1 MLLSP
6 QKDDPFWLSSR
17 ISLGR
22 NDSTRQGYVFSDLT
36 ATLKLTDW
44 WTFNI
49 SPKYLFSGIDNLGSV
64 GLSSNINFLNN
75 FNFISETNIGV
86 TDNSESNSTFALRYS
101 YDSRKS
107 LDFYLTNAVGLLDVG
122 QMLKSDD
129 YKFGVKLNY
138 IF

>member
-1 MLLSP
+1 M
-6 QKDDPFWLSSR
+6 
-17 ISLGR
+17 
-22 NDSTRQGYVFSDLT
+22 N
-36 ATLKLTDW
+36 DW

-64 GLSSNINFLNN
+64 GISSNVNFLNN
-75 FNFISETNIGV
+75 FNFISEANIGL
-86 TDNSESNSTFALRYS
+86 TDNSETNSTFALRYS

-107 LDFYLTNAVGLLDVG
+107 LDFYLTNAVGLIDVG

-129 YKFGVKLNY
+129 YKFGVKLNF